1 MPSHTHQVLLPR
13 ERRQR
18 LVVWQALHP
27 EIPLQA
33 LLQSPP
39 LAEAV
44 GRLPDALMLQ
54 TRMPSPHET
63 GSQHVFSSSSGLS
76 RVTQNNVLS
85 E

>member
-13 ERRQR
+13 ERQER

-39 LAEAV
+39 LAETKRGRSTSFQVAAGSLASHKIMSCLYEVSTTAV
-44 GRLPDALMLQ
+44 CMWYVD
-54 TRMPSPHET
+54 
-63 GSQHVFSSSSGLS
+63 
-76 RVTQNNVLS
+76 
-85 E
+85 